1 VCFVIINWIQ
11 KKHFKSTSGECI
23 RWWLCPTRKFT
34 FASDLG
40 SQDQSR
46 FSVQQ
51 IVLLIIGVRK
61 HANKEI
67 DSKGRP
73 MKSRPASAGKA
84 SNKQSTPCQGRSKS
98 GSGSNADI
106 VCDVCGQVS
115 MARTIK

>member
-1 VCFVIINWIQ
+1 VYSSLVVVYDW
-11 KKHFKSTSGECI
+11 
-23 RWWLCPTRKFT
+23 KFT
-34 FASDLG
+34 FASEVG
-40 SQDQSR
+40 SQERSR
-46 FSVQQ
+46 FSFQQ
-51 IVLLIIGVRK
+51 IVLLVIGIRK

-98 GSGSNADI
+98 GSGSITDI

-115 MARTIK
+115 MAHMIK